1 MSANKCFGLPLLY
14 RAIPY
19 KYLACRYCLRVRPCL
34 HGCQQL
40 RTRSSR
46 PLWLSHHSCIA
57 FRKLSR
63 LHPTLKCCNYGIV
76 PCLVTHALSYAG
88 CMGLTCCIV
97 LWNRVPRS
105 LCCPLA
111 RVFASFCL
119 KKYIVGYRVISG
131 LTKRSQRLPSAFG
144 GPTCFATS
152 SHLYVAAQFVNVTK
166 IPRKPRQV
174 CCNLSK
180 CLMRVSKFGR
190 WILSPTFQCPTA
202 STPFLPASTP
212 SQSTRG

>member
-1 MSANKCFGLPLLY
+1 M
-14 RAIPY
+14 
-19 KYLACRYCLRVRPCL
+19 

-46 PLWLSHHSCIA
+46 PLWLSPHSCVA
-57 FRKLSR
+57 FCKLSK
-63 LHPTLKCCNYGIV
+63 LHPTLKCCTYGIV
-76 PCLVTHALSYAG
+76 PCLVTHALSYVG
-88 CMGLTCCIV
+88 CTGLTCCII

-119 KKYIVGYRVISG
+119 KKYIVDCWVISG
-131 LTKRSQRLPSAFG
+131 LKKRPPRLPCACG
-144 GPTCFATS
+144 GQTCFATS
-152 SHLYVAAQFVNVTK
+152 RHLYVAAQFVNVTK

-180 CLMRVSKFGR
+180 CLMRVLKFGR
-190 WILSPTFQCPTA
+190 WILSPTFQCPMA
-202 STPFLPASTP
+202 SMPYSPASTP

>member
-1 MSANKCFGLPLLY
+1 M
-14 RAIPY
+14 
-19 KYLACRYCLRVRPCL
+19 

-46 PLWLSHHSCIA
+46 PLWLSPHSCVA
-57 FRKLSR
+57 FRKLSK
-63 LHPTLKCCNYGIV
+63 LHPTLKCCTYGIV
-76 PCLVTHALSYAG
+76 PCLETHTLSYVG

-97 LWNRVPRS
+97 LWTRVPRS
-105 LCCPLA
+105 LCCLLA

-166 IPRKPRQV
+166 IPCKPRQA
-174 CCNLSK
+174 CCNLLK
-180 CLMRVSKFGR
+180 CLMRISKFGQ

-202 STPFLPASTP
+202 STPFSPASTP

>member
-1 MSANKCFGLPLLY
+1 M
-14 RAIPY
+14 
-19 KYLACRYCLRVRPCL
+19 

-46 PLWLSHHSCIA
+46 PLWLSHHSCVA
-57 FRKLSR
+57 FHKLSR

-76 PCLVTHALSYAG
+76 PCLMMHALSYAG
-88 CMGLTCCIV
+88 CTGLTCCIV

-119 KKYIVGYRVISG
+119 KKYIVGCRVISG
-131 LTKRSQRLPSAFG
+131 LTKRSPRLPCACG
-144 GPTCFATS
+144 GQTCFAMS
-152 SHLYVAAQFVNVTK
+152 RHLYVAAQFVNITK
-166 IPRKPRQV
+166 IPHKPQQV

-180 CLMRVSKFGR
+180 CLMRVLKFGR

-202 STPFLPASTP
+202 SMPFSPASTS